1 MIIKNSFSILASEFR
16 LVYKMLIY
24 VILILLVFLAIF
36 IGLAGPAF
44 RPLQNVLLNANVIQ
58 DLKGAVESFTM
69 GGGFAPF
76 IDSVLASLSVGKA
89 VIEANVSSLIGPICL
104 LVFALFVFKF
114 LITLVS
120 LPVSE
125 VFMQFMSTS
134 AHAKLLP
141 SYVFYIKKSLLY
153 SLMYCLI
160 VIPFDAAIFIIAFF
174 IIKLYSVI
182 NLFAFSIAVG
192 FIFFAFSLRLSLFSM
207 WVPSIVVGKLSIFKA
222 LKNNFKII
230 KNAFIPALSCNFI
243 IIIATFC
250 MSIAFGLITFGIATL
265 ILFPFG
271 ICFSLCVHMVVYYNG
286 IERKYYTDQVTIVDS
301 SEDLTDKN

>member
-1 MIIKNSFSILASEFR
+1 M
-16 LVYKMLIY
+16 
-24 VILILLVFLAIF
+24 LVFLAIF

-44 RPLQNVLLNANVIQ
+44 KPLQSVLLGANVIQ
-58 DLKGAVESFTM
+58 DFKSAVESFTM

-76 IDSVLASLSVGKA
+76 VDSVLASLSVGKT
-89 VIEANVSSLIGPICL
+89 VIEANVSSLVGPICL
-104 LVFALFVFKF
+104 VLFAIFVFKF

-120 LPVSE
+120 LPISE

-153 SLMYCLI
+153 SLMYSII
-160 VIPFDAAIFIIAFF
+160 VIPFDAAIFLIAFF

-207 WVPSIVVGKLSIFKA
+207 WVPSIVVGKMGVFKA
-222 LKNNFKII
+222 LKNNFNTI
-230 KNAFIPALSCNFI
+230 KKAFVPALSCNFI
-243 IIIATFC
+243 IIIVTFC
-250 MSIAFGLITFGIATL
+250 MSIAFGLITFGIAFL
-265 ILFPFG
+265 ILLPFG

-286 IERKYYTDQVTIVDS
+286 MSRKYYTDQVTIVDS
-301 SEDLTDKN
+301 AEDLTDKN